1 MNEGRKKEEAIKFDP
16 VLSIPSSRR
25 LVTRSEVSIRK
36 FQRPFFTLV
45 KLKYSQ
51 MYVEEYPEDWKK
63 ILHATL
69 QITLKKD
76 KDGSWM

>member
-1 MNEGRKKEEAIKFDP
+1 
-16 VLSIPSSRR
+16 
-25 LVTRSEVSIRK
+25 
-36 FQRPFFTLV
+36 
-45 KLKYSQ
+45 